1 MYARISLRQVL
12 IAISATALLLRVP
25 AELVAAVSVAA
36 SVVDMAATL
45 ALRLATSAAVPT
57 TLPVTARLRP

>member
-1 MYARISLRQVL
+1 MTDCDVTSVTARLLPLALPGALVL
-12 IAISATALLLRVP
+12 L
-25 AELVAAVSVAA
+25 AEDSTAA

-45 ALRLATSAAVPT
+45 VLPLATSAVAPT